1 MKDTTS
7 NMVAPFNPL
16 ELTAAQ
22 IVGIFIQTH
31 NLELEL
37 RQKQEVLNPK
47 YFMPN
52 YHIVSIAP
60 WCIGYA
66 FVWCKNKKKWDLAKQ
81 SPHSKSVT

>member
-1 MKDTTS
+1 MKDATS
-7 NMVAPFNPL
+7 NMVAPLNPL

-22 IVGIFIQTH
+22 IIRIFIQTH
-31 NLELEL
+31 DLELEL

-60 WCIGYA
+60 
-66 FVWCKNKKKWDLAKQ
+66 
-81 SPHSKSVT
+81 

>member
-7 NMVAPFNPL
+7 NMIAPLNPL

-22 IVGIFIQTH
+22 MVGIFIQTH
-31 NLELEL
+31 DLELEL
-37 RQKQEVLNPK
+37 RQKEVLSRK

-60 WCIGYA
+60 
-66 FVWCKNKKKWDLAKQ
+66 
-81 SPHSKSVT
+81 

>member
-7 NMVAPFNPL
+7 NMVAPLNPS

-31 NLELEL
+31 ALELEL

-60 WCIGYA
+60 
-66 FVWCKNKKKWDLAKQ
+66 
-81 SPHSKSVT
+81 